1 MNENQNKKYLYQK
14 QYEMLPNRN
23 IILTNPQNAQAY
35 IKEKVNELLSNK
47 DYSKNSEIKQQILK
61 EFIEIYNYDC
71 ENTIL
76 PEPFGKFKS
85 KEDKEKFLRNK
96 LLVEDTNLY
105 LGNIF
110 ANYHEIMFKEN
121 YQIPMFQI
129 SKMVIDYNA
138 IYHRALNE
146 YFGTYL
152 GINYPDIL
160 KFGDKSKHLHAYGT
174 TYMLPALI
182 EQCLSVNIKT
192 KMLHQAIKDINVLG
206 DEKELDLTQEEQEL
220 LKIFSIPG
228 DKILAGTE
236 KDTMKI
242 MYNMFVRFNI
252 IKEDSGNEMILVGE
266 AKQSDGKKVIRT
278 IGTLIT
284 SNYAKKVIK
293 NEYLRILEILFNS
306 DKLNIR
312 NNIMHNNNITFDYLN
327 INFTAIMMQLL
338 WDIRLDEIFV

>member
-1 MNENQNKKYLYQK
+1 MNENQNKKYLYKK
-14 QYEMLPNRN
+14 QYEILPNRN
-23 IILTNPQNAQAY
+23 IILTNPQNAQLY
-35 IKEKVNELLSNK
+35 IKERVNQLLSNK
-47 DYSKNSEIKQQILK
+47 DYTKNTEIKQQILN

-76 PEPFGKFKS
+76 PEPFGKFRS
-85 KEDKEKFLRNK
+85 EEEKEKFLRKK

-152 GINYPDIL
+152 GISYPDIL
-160 KFGDKSKHLHAYGT
+160 KFEDKSKYLHAYGT
-174 TYMLPALI
+174 AYMLPALI
-182 EQCLSVNIKT
+182 EQSLSINIKT
-192 KMLHQAIKDINVLG
+192 KMFRQAIKDINNLRG
-206 DEKELDLTQEEQEL
+206 RQELDLTEEEQQL
-220 LKIFSIPG
+220 LKIFSISE
-228 DKILAGTE
+228 DKILPGAE
-236 KDTMKI
+236 KDAMKI
-242 MYNMFVRFNI
+242 MYDMFVRFNI
-252 IKEDSGNEMILVGE
+252 IKQDSGNEMILVGE

-284 SNYAKKVIK
+284 SNYVRQNIK
-293 NEYLRILEILFNS
+293 PEYLNLLEILFNT

-338 WDIRLDEIFV
+338 WDIGLDEIFI